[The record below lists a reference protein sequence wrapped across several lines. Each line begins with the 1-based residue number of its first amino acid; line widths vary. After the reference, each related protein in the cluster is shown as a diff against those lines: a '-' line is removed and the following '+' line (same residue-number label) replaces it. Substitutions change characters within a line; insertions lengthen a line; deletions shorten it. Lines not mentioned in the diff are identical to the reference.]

1 MMSRMAVRWRGL
13 RWIGGLLILGMI
25 AGFAGRSAVIA
36 APAQSSS
43 GQAWKVLA
51 GVGTADSSVVT
62 LQFYPGDI
70 TIDVGDSITWTAQG
84 DAHVVAFLSGAP
96 VPSPEDPAA
105 TAPAGGNTYDGT
117 GIVASGVIFPIPPLG
132 AAAAPPGVNTSY
144 TLTFTAPGSYIYYC
158 LIHPG
163 MAGKVT
169 VQPAGT
175 PYPQTQAQYDAE
187 SAPQERAALASAVS
201 LANAYQVTST
211 VDASGHTTYYL
222 ALGLGNGAA
231 STMRFLP
238 VAMTVAPGD
247 TVVWTNTDP
256 VLPHT
261 VTFPGPDGK
270 LPDFPSAQAVMPAGG
285 STYDGSAFTNS
296 GLVGPAGTPNTQSYS
311 LTFTTPG
318 IYHYAC
324 LIHRELGQVG
334 TIVVAQSP
342 Q

>member
-1 MMSRMAVRWRGL
+1 MSLVVVQRRGL
-13 RWIGGLLILGMI
+13 RWIGFLLVLGAI
-25 AGFAGRSAVIA
+25 AGIAGRSAVVA
-36 APAQSSS
+36 APAQTSG

-51 GVGTADSSVVT
+51 GVGSADSSVVT

-117 GIVASGVIFPIPPLG
+117 GVVASGLIFSTPPIG
-132 AAAAPPGVNTSY
+132 AAAAPPGLTTSY

-175 PYPQTQAQYDAE
+175 PYPKTQAQYDAE
-187 SAPQERAALASAVS
+187 SAAQETAALASGVS
-201 LANAYQVTST
+201 LADAYQVTSN

-222 ALGLGNGAA
+222 ALGLGNGVA

-238 VAMTVAPGD
+238 VAVTVAPGD

-261 VTFPGPDGK
+261 VTFSGPDGK

-285 STYDGSAFTNS
+285 SSYDGSTFTNS
-296 GLVGPAGTPNTQSYS
+296 GLVGPAGTPTTQSYS

-318 IYHYAC
+318 IYHYVC

-334 TIVVAQSP
+334 TVVVAQP
-342 Q
+342 QQ